1 MALADRAGVKGDTAS
16 TERQRRG
23 ARAEADRHARPVPT
37 RITSVPRSLWRA
49 YATHHAREISD
60 ELSAI
65 DFEALDPPP
74 MRAYE
79 LARARVEDVET
90 IINARRRGVHRI
102 QDWFSGTAIETSWCL
117 VYEGHDALIMCQ
129 PLDRLRARLPSIVA
143 QLHFNLRADDPR
155 RTEYA
160 DRLAALRTAP
170 DAELQAE
177 RPYLREVQRTVNSAS
192 AAAHAIVRS
201 FRDLLVGVGTA
212 LFVLL
217 VAIAVL
223 HAVSPGV
230 VDLRS
235 REGAG
240 GDPVEAWE
248 VMVLGGL
255 GGMLGAILTVVR
267 LGGFAGPYRLPIY
280 QALMRVPMGAATATA
295 GAILMQSSLI
305 GVLNPQP
312 RLALLAYC
320 LLFGY
325 APDVLLR
332 FLDQRLAEV
341 LGKAQG
347 RNDPS
352 TPTAATATR
361 TATTVKPR

>member
-1 MALADRAGVKGDTAS
+1 MALADRAGVKGDTS

-23 ARAEADRHARPVPT
+23 ASAEADRHARPVPT

-60 ELSAI
+60 ELSAV
-65 DFEALDPPP
+65 DFEALDPPA

-117 VYEGHDALIMCQ
+117 LHEGHDALIMCQ
-129 PLDRLRARLPSIVA
+129 PLDRLRARLPGIVGE
-143 QLHFNLRADDPR
+143 LHSNLRADDPR

-160 DRLAALRTAP
+160 DRLAALRTVP

-192 AAAHAIVRS
+192 AAAHANVRS

-212 LFVLL
+212 LFAVL

-223 HAVSPGV
+223 HAVSPGF

-235 REGAG
+235 GAGAG
-240 GDPVEAWE
+240 GDPAEVWE

-332 FLDQRLAEV
+332 YLDQRLAEV

-347 RNDPS
+347 QNDPS
-352 TPTAATATR
+352 TPTAATVTR